1 MSNPPSFLRQFASA
15 IRPYFSRRYL
25 KRWLAAAVAI
35 VVIWLVW
42 PFGPLVGHLSEVRAL
57 IQLGP
62 GLAGI
67 DRPKTYLILVENED
81 ELRATGGYITAAGT
95 ITVHY
100 GRITNLAIED
110 AFAIDNLKLVYP
122 RPPQPLQ
129 DYMDAPIWL
138 LRDANW
144 SPDFPSTAGLAE
156 ALYTAT
162 RSKKIDGVVALD
174 QTSLRIMLQA
184 IGPISVE
191 GFDTRID
198 ANNLVS
204 SLRTAREPPTGQTV
218 SYDWWLHRKDF
229 MPTVAQ
235 AMLHRVVWAN
245 WGNLLQAA
253 VSALDER
260 HVQVTLKDPAAEQ
273 ILEENGWNGRLEPG
287 QADYLMLVESNVG
300 FNKVNAAEQSQLGYA
315 VNLAA
320 AGGPQATVTLRQ
332 TNPAIGQL
340 PCKPGPNYGSG
351 RYADLIDRCYWSY
364 VRFYTRSG
372 AVLRTAT
379 PHDVPADWMLLGKA
393 VTGTI
398 TLARGE
404 NGTQSF
410 GTLVVV
416 PFNATVTTT
425 VQYLL
430 APGAL
435 TVANGQTTYTL
446 RLQKQA
452 GTAAL
457 PVALS
462 VRLPAGAAIRSAPGG
477 GHQQGDTWRLDLG
490 LRESTTLQLIYTN
503 P

>member
-1 MSNPPSFLRQFASA
+1 MSNSPSFFGQFATTV
-15 IRPYFSRRYL
+15 RPYFSRRYL
-25 KRWLAAAVAI
+25 KRWLAVAAAI
-35 VVIWLVW
+35 VVVWLAW
-42 PFGPLVGHLSEVRAL
+42 PFVPLLGHVSAVRAL

-95 ITVHY
+95 VTVHY

-110 AFAIDNLKLVYP
+110 AFAIDNLQLAYP

-144 SPDFPSTAGLAE
+144 SPDFPSAAGLAE

-174 QTSLRIMLQA
+174 QASLRIMLQA
-184 IGPISVE
+184 IGPISVA
-191 GFDTRID
+191 GFDTQID

-204 SLRTAREPPTGQTV
+204 TLRTAREPPPGQTV

-253 VSALDER
+253 VRALDER
-260 HVQVTLKDPAAEQ
+260 HVQITLKDPAAEQ
-273 ILEENGWNGRLEPG
+273 ILARQGWNGRLEPG
-287 QADYLMLVESNVG
+287 QADYLMLVDSNVG
-300 FNKVNAAEQSQLGYA
+300 FNKVNADEQSRLAYA
-315 VNLAA
+315 VDLAA
-320 AGGPQATVTLRQ
+320 SSGPQATVTLMQ
-332 TNPAIGQL
+332 TNPAAGQL

-364 VRFYTRSG
+364 VRFYVPSG
-372 AVLRTAT
+372 AVLQAAT
-379 PHDVPADWMLLGKA
+379 PHDVPANWMLLGKA

-416 PFNATVTTT
+416 PFRTTLTTT
-425 VQYLL
+425 VQYRL

-452 GTAAL
+452 GTTAL

-462 VRLPAGAAIRSAPGG
+462 VRLPAGAAMRSAPSGG
-477 GHQQGDTWRLDLG
+477 QQLGDTWRLDLT
-490 LRESTTLQLIYTN
+490 LQENTTLQLIFSN

>member
-1 MSNPPSFLRQFASA
+1 MSNASSRLRQFASA
-15 IRPYFSRRYL
+15 VRPYLSRRYL
-25 KRWLAAAVAI
+25 RRWLALAAAI
-35 VVIWLVW
+35 VVVWLVW
-42 PFGPLVGHLSEVRAL
+42 PFVPLIGHASAVRAL

-95 ITVHY
+95 VTVHY

-110 AFAIDNLKLVYP
+110 VFAIDNLQLPYP

-144 SPDFPSTAGLAE
+144 SPDFPSSAGLAE
-156 ALYTAT
+156 ALYTTT
-162 RSKKIDGVVALD
+162 RSKTIDGVVALD

-191 GFDTRID
+191 GVGTRID

-204 SLRTAREPPTGQTV
+204 LLRTAREPPPGQTV

-245 WGNLLQAA
+245 WGNLLYAA
-253 VSALDER
+253 LSALDER
-260 HVQVTLKDPAAEQ
+260 HVQMTLKDGAAEQ
-273 ILEENGWNGRLEPG
+273 ILEEHGWNGRLEPG

-300 FNKVNAAEQSQLGYA
+300 FNKVNADEQSRLGYA
-315 VNLAA
+315 VDLTAST
-320 AGGPQATVTLRQ
+320 GPQATVTLMQ
-332 TNPAIGQL
+332 TNPAAGEL

-364 VRFYTRSG
+364 VRFYTPSG
-372 AVLRTAT
+372 AVLQAAT
-379 PHDVPADWMLLGKA
+379 PHDIPANWMLLGKP

-416 PFNATVTTT
+416 PFSTTLTTT
-425 VQYLL
+425 VQYQL
-430 APGAL
+430 APGVL

-462 VRLPAGAAIRSAPGG
+462 VRLPAGAAIRSAPRGG
-477 GHQQGDTWRLDLG
+477 QQQGDTWQLELA
-490 LRESTTLQLIYTN
+490 LQESTTIQLTYSN

>member
-1 MSNPPSFLRQFASA
+1 M
-15 IRPYFSRRYL
+15 
-25 KRWLAAAVAI
+25 
-35 VVIWLVW
+35 
-42 PFGPLVGHLSEVRAL
+42 
-57 IQLGP
+57 
-62 GLAGI
+62 
-67 DRPKTYLILVENED
+67 VENED

-95 ITVHY
+95 VTVHY

-110 AFAIDNLKLVYP
+110 VFAIDNLKLPYP

-144 SPDFPSTAGLAE
+144 SPDFPSSAGLAE

-162 RSKKIDGVVALD
+162 RSKTIDGVVALD

-184 IGPISVE
+184 IGPIAVE

-204 SLRTAREPPTGQTV
+204 LLRTAREPPPGQTV

-245 WGNLLQAA
+245 WGNLLEAA
-253 VSALDER
+253 LSALDER
-260 HVQVTLKDPAAEQ
+260 HVQMTLKDGAAEQ
-273 ILEENGWNGRLEPG
+273 ILEEHGWNGRLEPG

-300 FNKVNAAEQSQLGYA
+300 FNKVNADEQSRLGYA
-315 VNLAA
+315 VDLAA
-320 AGGPQATVTLRQ
+320 STGPQATVTLMQ
-332 TNPAIGQL
+332 TNPAAGEL

-364 VRFYTRSG
+364 VRFYTPSG
-372 AVLRTAT
+372 AVLQAAT
-379 PHDVPADWMLLGKA
+379 PHDIPANWMLLGKP

-416 PFNATVTTT
+416 PFSTTLTTT
-425 VQYLL
+425 VQYQL
-430 APGAL
+430 APGVL

-452 GTAAL
+452 GTSAL

-462 VRLPAGAAIRSAPGG
+462 VRLPAGAAIRSAPRGG
-477 GHQQGDTWRLDLG
+477 QQQGDTWRLDLA
-490 LRESTTLQLIYTN
+490 LRESTTIQLTYSN